1 MNDLTSGLDL
11 AALSAVRVTDKAMPR
26 RRGYA
31 PGPDTGG
38 ESHVD

>member
-1 MNDLTSGLDL
+1 MNDLTSRLDL
-11 AALSAVRVTDKAMPR
+11 SGRSAVRVTDKAMAR
-26 RRGYA
+26 RRTNA

>member
-1 MNDLTSGLDL
+1 MSDLTSGLDL
-11 AALSAVRVTDKAMPR
+11 CGWSAVRVIDREMPR
-26 RRGYA
+26 RRLYA